1 MLRFLTGVGHALAE
15 TRSQAQKPAQKDLKS
30 KWPKTS
36 HLGLRPLM
44 LRFLPAPAH
53 ALTVAISS
61 FTVIMVFTGIRPS
74 NRISPE
80 SDEMMVIVLDNS
92 NIRVVVGM
100 SGGV

>member
-44 LRFLPAPAH
+44 LRFLSAPAR
-53 ALTVAISS
+53 ALHVVTAFALVYYE
-61 FTVIMVFTGIRPS
+61 IRQ
-74 NRISPE
+74 
-80 SDEMMVIVLDNS
+80 L
-92 NIRVVVGM
+92 GM
-100 SGGV
+100 EL